1 MASGTMRLDEA
12 AQPWADSSARY
23 RVATEHEGTLL
34 TVAVRCR
41 IAGLPFESQA
51 LLDTGAAWSII
62 GGDLAELLQAQLG
75 ASGQTMIL
83 STRLGRIRGALHD
96 LDVVLVAERGE
107 SLAVSGSILIAPG
120 WIGPVV
126 LGYRGFLERLR
137 FALDPGCGPDDAW
150 FFFSSAG

>member
-1 MASGTMRLDEA
+1 MAKGTMRLEGV

-23 RVATEHEGTLL
+23 RV
-34 TVAVRCR
+34 
-41 IAGLPFESQA
+41 
-51 LLDTGAAWSII
+51 D
-62 GGDLAELLQAQLG
+62 
-75 ASGQTMIL
+75 
-83 STRLGRIRGALHD
+83 D
-96 LDVVLVAERGE
+96 LDVLLVAERGE
-107 SLAVSGSILIAPG
+107 SLTVSGSILIAPG